1 MLRVADVVGLKV
13 FKSKKTRKGEE
24 KYSKLG
30 KVHMAVFSPDGMSVV
45 GFTVK
50 RPDVVGMVKRPDFF
64 MARDAFGV
72 IERGLLL
79 TDERDGVDD
88 RARERL
94 GIDWDACIMWT
105 GMDARTSDGK
115 DLGYVNNAVFD
126 AQSGRV
132 QKFCVGDGSVAQ
144 SLVGSLEIP
153 ADMVRGYSK
162 GYMIVDPKAASL
174 KLSGGAAAVAGEG
187 YAKAKVAGKK
197 TAQKAG
203 AAASVAVD
211 KGSFALGR
219 ALGKAKRAIDDARA
233 DSVQEEA
240 SQEQLPARRAAD
252 VSVSAPSEPATLR
265 MSQGERERRADSVK
279 TYAPAGEKNAT
290 PAADTTPAAQAAT
303 KPRPAKQVY
312 AGKPAAKK
320 APVKTAAK
328 KKSTSDAAARAVGKE
343 LGKMGSMFGSFMDEY
358 KKASK

>member
-1 MLRVADVVGLKV
+1 
-13 FKSKKTRKGEE
+13 
-24 KYSKLG
+24 
-30 KVHMAVFSPDGMSVV
+30 
-45 GFTVK
+45 
-50 RPDVVGMVKRPDFF
+50 
-64 MARDAFGV
+64 
-72 IERGLLL
+72 
-79 TDERDGVDD
+79 
-88 RARERL
+88 
-94 GIDWDACIMWT
+94 
-105 GMDARTSDGK
+105 MDARTSDGK

-126 AQSGRV
+126 AQTGRV

-153 ADMVRGYSK
+153 ADMVRGYGK
-162 GYMIVDPKAASL
+162 GYMIVDPKAATL

-197 TAQKAG
+197 TARKAG

-233 DSVQEEA
+233 DSAQEEA
-240 SQEQLPARRAAD
+240 PQEQLPARQAAD
-252 VSVSAPSEPATLR
+252 VSISAPSEPATLR
-265 MSQGERERRADSVK
+265 MSQDEREQRADSIK
-279 TYAPAGEKNAT
+279 TYAPEGEKNAA
-290 PAADTTPAAQAAT
+290 PAADAAATAQAAT
-303 KPRPAKQVY
+303 KSQPARQ
-312 AGKPAAKK
+312 ATASKPAAKK
-320 APVKTAAK
+320 APAKPANK